1 MSRPAPPPASVLVVD
16 DTIENLRLL
25 SNLLGEKGY
34 EVRAV
39 TSGRQALQAAEH
51 DPPDLVLLDVTMPE
65 MDGYEVCRR
74 LKAADRC
81 KDVPV
86 IFITALTD
94 TADKVLAFDTG
105 AVDYITKPFQFAEVL
120 ARVKTHLAL
129 RSARVAL
136 AESYQRLRALEELRD
151 NLVHM
156 IVHDM
161 KSPMMGLLLRLQAL
175 KRPVATLRENSQE
188 DLRWAVN
195 AVEVLNRMTSDL
207 LDVSRLEEGKM
218 PIDRAVWDLTRMG
231 AEVRATLG
239 ALDHERQIDIES
251 AGTVEVTCDGAIIRR
266 VMENFVSNAIH
277 HTPARSRVRISIAR
291 RDGRAR
297 VEVHD
302 DGPGLPSGASERIFE
317 KFVTINN
324 RHERTYHSTG
334 LGLTF
339 CKLAIEAHN
348 GTIGVDPRLPSG
360 STFWFELPV

>member
-1 MSRPAPPPASVLVVD
+1 MSRPAPPTASVLVVD

-25 SNLLGEKGY
+25 SNLLGEQGY

-39 TSGRQALQAAEH
+39 TNGRQALQAAEH
-51 DPPDLVLLDVTMPE
+51 DPPDLILLDITMPE

-74 LKAADRC
+74 LKAVDRC

-129 RSARVAL
+129 RSAQVAL

-161 KSPMMGLLLRLQAL
+161 KSPMMALLIRLKLL
-175 KRPVATLRENSQE
+175 KAPVATLGADSQE
-188 DLRWAVN
+188 DLREAVDS
-195 AVEVLNRMTSDL
+195 VDVLNRMTNDL
-207 LDVSRLEEGKM
+207 LDVNRLEEGKM
-218 PIDRAVWDLTRMG
+218 PIERAAWDLTRMG

-239 ALDHERQIDIES
+239 AMDRERQIDIES
-251 AGTVEVTCDGAIIRR
+251 AGTVEATCDGAIIRR
-266 VMENFVSNAIH
+266 VMENFVSNAIK
-277 HTPARSRVRISIAR
+277 HTPAGSRVRISIAR

-302 DGPGLPSGASERIFE
+302 EGQGLPPGAAEKIFE
-317 KFVTINN
+317 KFVTIKD
-324 RHERTYHSTG
+324 RHERAYHSTG

-348 GTIGVDPRLPSG
+348 GAIGVDPRLPAG
-360 STFWFELPV
+360 STFWFELPA